1 MCGMLFRGD
10 GSIIYLAL
18 LVGLL
23 IGFLSKFRFRRMN
36 ISRIVNGF
44 VIVTVFILALLIGI
58 VAGYTIMAR
67 LSIIGIQALLI
78 LVTELAL
85 LTVLPI
91 VIGFCLSLLITRI
104 GRGK

>member
-1 MCGMLFRGD
+1 MLLRGE
-10 GSIIYLAL
+10 GSIIYFA
-18 LVGLL
+18 LL
-23 IGFLSKFRFRRMN
+23 IGLFIGLLLRFRRMN
-36 ISRIVNGF
+36 ISGIVNRF
-44 VIVTVFILALLIGI
+44 VIITVFILVLLIGI

-67 LSIIGIQALLI
+67 FFIIGIQALLI